1 MLLLTNT
8 TQHSMLR
15 FKKKKRKS
23 FCLKTEN
30 MSFFNFFFHLTAEL
44 GVQRSLTK
52 SDVKSLISVQYSYLS
67 KSFNLT

>member
-8 TQHSMLR
+8 TQHSMLQL
-15 FKKKKRKS
+15 KKKKRKS

-30 MSFFNFFFHLTAEL
+30 MPFFKFFLHLTAEL

-67 KSFNLT
+67 KSLNLT